1 MTVESLMQICERL
14 GIKLMLA
21 GDAQN
26 RLQVDAPK
34 GALTQSI
41 RDELT
46 AHKLELVIA
55 LKAKKQ
61 AQSQVPSADASDSPD
76 DSVTHI
82 AEPMRAMSNQ
92 QVSTMP
98 ASFERADV
106 EVDNLLAGRSY
117 DVQ

>member
-1 MTVESLMQICERL
+1 MTVESLMQMCERL
-14 GIKLMLA
+14 GIRLMLA
-21 GDAQN
+21 GDDQN

-46 AHKLELVIA
+46 AHKLAIVIA

-61 AQSQVPSADASDSPD
+61 AQSQVPFADATGSPD

-82 AEPMRAMSNQ
+82 AEPRRAMSDQ
-92 QVSTMP
+92 QVSTVP

-106 EVDNLLAGRSY
+106 EDDNLLAGRS
-117 DVQ
+117 